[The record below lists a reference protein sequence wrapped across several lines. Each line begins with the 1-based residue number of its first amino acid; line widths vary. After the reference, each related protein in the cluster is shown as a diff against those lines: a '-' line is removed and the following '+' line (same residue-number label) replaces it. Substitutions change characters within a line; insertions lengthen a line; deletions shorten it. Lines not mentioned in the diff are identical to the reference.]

1 MQDATLLMMLNLI
14 GASCSA
20 LLAFS
25 LFQIPY
31 PSSGAERSALRYLRL
46 TVVIW
51 AGSFTAG
58 SLQVLAKQWPEL
70 RTASILLA
78 NLGYVTSYF
87 FICIALTRRYSNVI
101 LRIKSW
107 PYAVLAGFTI
117 SAVILLKDDFVLR
130 NQLMPLLHASLL
142 LCAIVIVHR
151 SQRAFHRG
159 DRYLKLCL
167 YLLLANSII
176 TNTALVEVTMP
187 GIATSLRVL
196 LFILLNGIVL
206 MTAIYA
212 MFLNDVIE
220 QTKNDGMIDALSG
233 AFNRRFYNEL
243 PHHEPK
249 SFNGCVVMCDIDDF
263 KKINDTYGHHV
274 GDLVIQQFAQLLKTT
289 LRPDDQ
295 VIRLGGEEFLLILF
309 DTRIEQAQVIT
320 KRICQQVAN
329 ARMCVDQ
336 ERLGFTAS
344 FGVAAILQSG
354 LANAVQRADLMLY
367 QAKHHGKNQVVA
379 EEHVSED
386 VIQPLNL
393 TYDS

>member
-25 LFQIPY
+25 LFKIPY

-51 AGSFTAG
+51 AFSFTAG

-70 RTASILLA
+70 RAFSILLA

-87 FICIALTRRYSNVI
+87 FICIALTRRYSDFI

-107 PYAVLAGFTI
+107 QYFILAGFTVA
-117 SAVILLKDDFVLR
+117 AVIALLDNFLLR

-142 LCAIVIVHR
+142 LGGIVIVHR
-151 SQRAFHRG
+151 SKRPLHRG

-176 TNTALVEVTMP
+176 TNTALVQVTMP

-206 MTAIYA
+206 TTAIYA
-212 MFLNDVIE
+212 MFLNDMIE
-220 QTKNDGMIDALSG
+220 KTKNDGMIDTLSG
-233 AFNRRFYNEL
+233 AFNRRFYTEL
-243 PHHEPK
+243 INLSPLTVK
-249 SFNGCVVMCDIDDF
+249 GCVVMCDIDDF
-263 KKINDTYGHHV
+263 KKINDTHGHHV
-274 GDLVIQQFAQLLKTT
+274 GDLVIQQF
-289 LRPDDQ
+289 
-295 VIRLGGEEFLLILF
+295 
-309 DTRIEQAQVIT
+309 
-320 KRICQQVAN
+320 
-329 ARMCVDQ
+329 
-336 ERLGFTAS
+336 S
-344 FGVAAILQSG
+344 
-354 LANAVQRADLMLY
+354 
-367 QAKHHGKNQVVA
+367 
-379 EEHVSED
+379 
-386 VIQPLNL
+386 
-393 TYDS
+393 